1 MKTENIVFLVGG
13 AVLGWYLAT
22 NKRKQ
27 TERALELAK
36 QEVNKLGGKIDD
48 LLKEND
54 RLSELAV
61 TEDVNNNID
70 LGV

>member
-27 TERALELAK
+27 TESALSLAK
-36 QEVNKLGGKIDD
+36 QEVNQLSVKIED

-61 TEDVNNNID
+61 TEDVNNND

>member
-27 TERALELAK
+27 TESALELAK
-36 QEVNKLGGKIDD
+36 KEVNQLGSKIEG
-48 LLKEND
+48 LIKEND

-61 TEDVNNNID
+61 TEDVNNNND
-70 LGV
+70 LGI